1 MHQAECDGPD
11 NAPAAP
17 VAPVAP
23 VAPRTSSMPRRCG
36 RASFATVLPAR
47 AYYAFPDIHWHKIRT
62 NNPLERIMREIRRR
76 TRVVGAFPDGQSCL
90 NLAAARLRY
99 IAGTAWSAKCYMN
112 MRPLYQPQVVQTE
125 AAAYFAKEFNVKFS
139 FIAKHRGI
147 WAVDW
152 MCEALGVSRGG
163 FYAWLTRPR
172 SRRSRDNDELGAKV
186 RASFLASDRTYGA
199 RRVWRDLLEEGLS
212 CGLHRI
218 ERLMRS
224 QALKARP
231 RRRRLPPDAGERQ
244 AGAVAPN
251 VLDRTF
257 EAAAPNRKWIADFT
271 YVWTAEGW
279 LYVAAVID
287 LFSRRVVGW
296 SMSAAMTAQLVTDA
310 LVMAIWRR
318 GRPDALLHHSD
329 RGSQYTSEQF
339 QRLMAD
345 NGVVCSMS
353 RSGNVWD
360 NAAMES
366 FFSSLKTE
374 RTGNKTY
381 RTRDEARMDVF
392 DYIERFYNSKRRHST
407 IGYLSPMEFERKAG
421 FA

>member
-1 MHQAECDGPD
+1 
-11 NAPAAP
+11 
-17 VAPVAP
+17 
-23 VAPRTSSMPRRCG
+23 
-36 RASFATVLPAR
+36 
-47 AYYAFPDIHWHKIRT
+47 
-62 NNPLERIMREIRRR
+62 
-76 TRVVGAFPDGQSCL
+76 
-90 NLAAARLRY
+90 
-99 IAGTAWSAKCYMN
+99 
-112 MRPLYQPQVVQTE
+112 
-125 AAAYFAKEFNVKFS
+125 VKFG

-147 WAVDW
+147 WPAGW
-152 MCEALGVSRGG
+152 LCEALGVSRGG

-172 SRRSRDNDELGAKV
+172 SERSRENEELGAKV

-199 RRVWRDLLEEGLS
+199 RRVREDLAAEGVFS
-212 CGLHRI
+212 GLHRI
-218 ERLMRS
+218 ERLMRL

-231 RRRRLPPDAGERQ
+231 RRRRVPPDLGDRPV
-244 AGAVAPN
+244 GSIAPN
-251 VLDRTF
+251 VLDRGF
-257 EAAAPNRKWIADFT
+257 EATAPNRKWIADFT

-296 SMSAAMTAQLVTDA
+296 SMSAGMTAQLVTDA

-318 GRPDALLHHSD
+318 GKPDALLHHSD

-374 RTGNKTY
+374 RIARKLY
-381 RTRDEARMDVF
+381 RTRDDAKADVF
-392 DYIERFYNSKRRHST
+392 DYIERFYNPKRRHST
-407 IGYLSPMEFERKAG
+407 IGYLSPMEFERQAG
-421 FA
+421 LA